1 MPTFLFISCGL
12 IVFYSYFSIA
22 FFNVSPSLYIKGAD
36 EVGDIVFFIN
46 VAVIRQISLFG
57 NGTFDKSSVTY
68 SYKRTE
74 ANV

>member
-1 MPTFLFISCGL
+1 MRW
-12 IVFYSYFSIA
+12 
-22 FFNVSPSLYIKGAD
+22 
-36 EVGDIVFFIN
+36 GDIVFFIN